1 MREME
6 LIILNEIE
14 SMNQKRTTTTVFSLT
29 KDGESKTLNFVVAFV
44 VVVKTQLQDVPMSG
58 DQ

>member
-1 MREME
+1 MREMK
-6 LIILNEIE
+6 LIILNEPE